1 MVYRIVFTREARAH
15 FARLDARQRA
25 NLRDQLLVQL
35 SQEPARETRRR
46 KRLRPNSLA
55 TWRLR
60 VGDLRVYYEV
70 IEGREPTVLL
80 KAIGLEVR
88 EFGSATYVLNR
99 PRGPAPRADSPP
111 TR

>member
-1 MVYRIVFTREARAH
+1 VAYRIVFTREARAH
-15 FARLDARQRA
+15 FA
-25 NLRDQLLVQL
+25 
-35 SQEPARETRRR
+35 R

-80 KAIGLEVR
+80 KAIGLKVR
-88 EFGSATYVLNR
+88 ERVLI
-99 PRGPAPRADSPP
+99 GGEEIDLS
-111 TR
+111 